1 MVSMEKIVVKGK
13 CIILDPEVMHPHMT
27 GSILQIMI
35 LLNQR
40 DKMSKEIMLI
50 VFIALPRLEGLI

>member
-1 MVSMEKIVVKGK
+1 MVSIEKSVGKGK
-13 CIILDPEVMHPHMT
+13 CIILDPKVRHLHMT

-40 DKMSKEIMLI
+40 DKMCKEMMLI
-50 VFIALPRLEGLI
+50 VFIALPLLEELI